1 MAETATIAAVAAQT
15 TVSPFQKAV
24 EMHLQ
29 VETADG
35 EFMPVQDLVDESLP
49 TIAAIGKRYE
59 KKISDANGT
68 TSYFVED
75 SKASKKDKFTFEVI
89 KGIYDSKKEQADAA
103 ERKRKAQRNVELA
116 KEQKEKAEAQLLTKM
131 SPEQLQA
138 YIDQQQAIA
147 EGEDF

>member
-1 MAETATIAAVAAQT
+1 MAEQATIAALAAQT

-24 EMHLQ
+24 EMHIQ
-29 VETADG
+29 VETG
-35 EFMPVQDLVDESLP
+35 NNEYVPVQDLVDESLP

-75 SKASKKDKFTFEVI
+75 SKASKKDKFIFDVI
-89 KGIYDSKKEQADAA
+89 KGIYDSKKEQADTA

-116 KEQKEKAEAQLLTKM
+116 REQKEKAEAQLLAKM
-131 SPEQLQA
+131 NPEQLQA
-138 YIDQQQAIA
+138 YIEQQQAIA

>member
-1 MAETATIAAVAAQT
+1 MAETATIAAAAAQT

-24 EMHLQ
+24 EMHIQ
-29 VETADG
+29 VEMSDG
-35 EFMPVQDLVDESLP
+35 EFVPVQDLVDESLP
-49 TIAAIGKRYE
+49 TIAVIGKRYE
-59 KKISDANGT
+59 KNSDANGT

-75 SKASKKDKFTFEVI
+75 SKASKKDKFIFEVI
-89 KGIYDSKKEQADAA
+89 KGIYDSKKEQADNA
-103 ERKRKAQRNVELA
+103 ERKRRAQRNVELA

-138 YIDQQQAIA
+138 YIEQQQAIA